1 MVNVW
6 SALLSGLLWF
16 INAVIM
22 PLFGDASS
30 QRASL
35 DLAQMMASNAG
46 VLFQLIFV
54 SFGSVFNLTLFAILM
69 ALTFLIKGGQ
79 IIVSIWLFIKSLI
92 PAA

>member
-1 MVNVW
+1 MNIW
-6 SALLSGLLWF
+6 TALISGLLWF

-22 PLFGDASS
+22 PLFGDANS

-35 DLAQMMASNAG
+35 DLAQMMATNAG